1 MGTMETAA
9 AHAAGHA
16 AGHAAAHTA
25 AHTSAVPDALP
36 LTLDYPVFCA
46 AGTRQHLAAIVQQV
60 APAHRI
66 AVISDDTVAAV
77 HAPQVM
83 AQFEGSTASLFTIP
97 PGEQEKTRERWASL
111 TDALVAWGAGRDTTI
126 VALGGGVICDL
137 SGFVAATY
145 MRGLPVV
152 QVPTTLLAMVDAS
165 VGGKTAVDTPAGKN
179 LVGAFHNPAAVVIDP
194 GVLASL
200 PPAILR
206 SGLAEMIKHGVIADV
221 AYFDRLLQ
229 ALPSLLTRGAQ
240 APEFGAL
247 IAGSVRIKA
256 AVVAED
262 SREGG
267 LRQILNFGHTIAH
280 AVEKLLHYDML
291 HGDAVAM
298 GMVAEARIA
307 ERRGIAGPGLA
318 AAVEDAV
325 RRAGLP
331 TRLPVGVSAASVVA
345 ETLGDKKARAGA
357 ARYALPRALGE
368 MDPADGRWSVPVADP
383 IVMEVLAGLL

>member
-1 MGTMETAA
+1 METMETAA
-9 AHAAGHA
+9 AHAA
-16 AGHAAAHTA
+16 AHVPA
-25 AHTSAVPDALP
+25 YASAVPDALP

-46 AGTRQHLAAIVQQV
+46 AGTLQHLAAIVQQV

-83 AQFEGSTASLFTIP
+83 AQFDGSAASLFTIP

-194 GVLASL
+194 QVLASL

-229 ALPSLLTRGAQ
+229 ALPSLLTLGAH

-262 SREGG
+262 GREGG

-280 AVEKLLHYDML
+280 AVEKLRHYDML

-307 ERRGIAGPGLA
+307 ERLGLAAPGLA
-318 AAVEDAV
+318 TAVEDAV
-325 RRAGLP
+325 QRAGLP
-331 TRLPVGVSAASVVA
+331 SRLPAGVSAASVVA

-383 IVMEVLAGLL
+383 IVMEVLSELL